1 MAKNNLGS
9 WNDMTIWID
18 NMWNTS
24 IYYVFNYF
32 SLILHLPNL
41 KICWIS
47 GNLSNQARHYNFVE
61 SITLITHSYLR
72 CVALV
77 SCSLVTPNHRK
88 LHKVISSFESF
99 RQMYKVRLMSIGFR
113 RSPIRVSWLLEILT
127 EWDELRQS
135 DGLRLS
141 LGSLGW
147 FAPLSEFHV
156 YLGDSKPGFQNFD
169 ENSIRIIA
177 VF

>member
-1 MAKNNLGS
+1 MAKNNIGS
-9 WNDMTIWID
+9 WNNMTIWND

-88 LHKVISSFESF
+88 LHKVISSFVSF

-113 RSPIRVSWLLEILT
+113 RSPIRVSWLLEVPT

-141 LGSLGW
+141 LGFLGW

>member
-1 MAKNNLGS
+1 
-9 WNDMTIWID
+9 MTIWND

-113 RSPIRVSWLLEILT
+113 RSPIRVSWLLEVPT

-141 LGSLGW
+141 LGFLGW
-147 FAPLSEFHV
+147 FAPLSEFYV

>member
-1 MAKNNLGS
+1 MLKMAKNNLGS
-9 WNDMTIWID
+9 WNNMTIWND

-88 LHKVISSFESF
+88 LHKVISS
-99 RQMYKVRLMSIGFR
+99 L
-113 RSPIRVSWLLEILT
+113 
-127 EWDELRQS
+127 
-135 DGLRLS
+135 GLS
-141 LGSLGW
+141 GW

-169 ENSIRIIA
+169 ENSIRMIA

>member
-9 WNDMTIWID
+9 WNDMTIWND

-99 RQMYKVRLMSIGFR
+99 RQRLMSIGFR

-141 LGSLGW
+141 LGLSGW

-169 ENSIRIIA
+169 ENSGLLLC
-177 VF
+177 FNW